1 MELIKRTII
10 TPVSENLSP
19 ITVSLQKND
28 IGEYMVV
35 TNQKQGKETSIA
47 YTSTKST
54 ANEWYSEK
62 VQDSKTSLIKMDQPF
77 SLKEYAD

>member
-1 MELIKRTII
+1 MELIKRTVI

-19 ITVSLQKND
+19 ITISLQRND

-54 ANEWYSEK
+54 ANEWYAEK
-62 VQDSKTSLIKMDQPF
+62 IQDSKSSLIKMDMPF
-77 SLKEYAD
+77 NSKEYAD

>member
-19 ITVSLQKND
+19 ITISLQRND

-35 TNQKQGKETSIA
+35 TTQNMGKDTAVA
-47 YTSTKST
+47 YSSNKIM
-54 ANEWYSEK
+54 ANEWYNQK
-62 VQDSKTSLIKMDQPF
+62 VDDTKQSLRKMGVDFKP
-77 SLKEYAD
+77 KEYAD

>member
-19 ITVSLQKND
+19 ITVSLQRND

-35 TNQKQGKETSIA
+35 TNQGKGKETTIS
-47 YTSTKST
+47 Y
-54 ANEWYSEK
+54 ANTQRVGLEWYADKIAENK
-62 VQDSKTSLIKMDQPF
+62 KALISMEIKF
-77 SLKEYAD
+77 EILEHGN

>member
-10 TPVSENLSP
+10 TPVSDNLSP
-19 ITVSLQKND
+19 ITISLQSND

-35 TNQKQGKETSIA
+35 VNQKQGKETSIS

-54 ANEWYSEK
+54 ANEWYNEK
-62 VQDSKTSLIKMDQPF
+62 IQESKANLIQMDMPF
-77 SLKEYAD
+77 GSKEYAD

>member
-19 ITVSLQKND
+19 ITISLQRND

-35 TNQKQGKETSIA
+35 TTQNMGKDTSVA

-54 ANEWYSEK
+54 ANEWYNEK
-62 VQDSKTSLIKMDQPF
+62 ISDSISFLVEENFEYRI
-77 SLKEYAD
+77 KEYAD

>member
-19 ITVSLQKND
+19 ITISLKRND

-35 TNQKQGKETSIA
+35 TNQGRGKETTISYA
-47 YTSTKST
+47 NTQRLG
-54 ANEWYSEK
+54 NEWYADKIAET
-62 VQDSKTSLIKMDQPF
+62 KTALINMQQPF
-77 SLKEYAD
+77 SVKEYAD

>member
-19 ITVSLQKND
+19 ITISLQRND

-54 ANEWYSEK
+54 ANEWYAEK
-62 VQDSKTSLIKMDQPF
+62 IQESKTNLIQMDMPF
-77 SLKEYAD
+77 NSKEYAD

>member
-19 ITVSLQKND
+19 ITISLQRND

-35 TNQKQGKETSIA
+35 ENQGKGKETTISYA
-47 YTSTKST
+47 NTKSVGDLYYT
-54 ANEWYSEK
+54 TECN
-62 VQDSKTSLIKMDQPF
+62 D
-77 SLKEYAD
+77 

>member
-19 ITVSLQKND
+19 ITVSLQRND

-35 TNQKQGKETSIA
+35 TNQGKETTISYA
-47 YTSTKST
+47 NTKLVSE
-54 ANEWYSEK
+54 EWYADKIAETK
-62 VQDSKTSLIKMDQPF
+62 KGLISMEIGFKI
-77 SLKEYAD
+77 LEHGN

>member
-10 TPVSENLSP
+10 TPVSDNLSP
-19 ITVSLQKND
+19 ITISLQRND

-47 YTSTKST
+47 YTSTESIAK
-54 ANEWYSEK
+54 EWYAEK
-62 VQDSKTSLIKMDQPF
+62 IQESKANLIQMDMPF
-77 SLKEYAD
+77 GSKEYAD

>member
-19 ITVSLQKND
+19 ITVSLQRND

-35 TNQKQGKETSIA
+35 VGTKKETAIS
-47 YTSTKST
+47 Y
-54 ANEWYSEK
+54 ANTQRVGLEWYAEKISENK
-62 VQDSKTSLIKMDQPF
+62 IALISMEQPF
-77 SLKEYAD
+77 SVKEYAD

>member
-19 ITVSLQKND
+19 ITISLQRND

-35 TNQKQGKETSIA
+35 VSNKKETAISYA
-47 YTSTKST
+47 NSQKLG
-54 ANEWYSEK
+54 NEWYSEK
-62 VQDSKTSLIKMDQPF
+62 IAENKVALISMEQPF
-77 SLKEYAD
+77 SIKEYAD

>member
-19 ITVSLQKND
+19 ITISLQRND

-54 ANEWYSEK
+54 ANEWYAEK
-62 VQDSKTSLIKMDQPF
+62 IQESKANLIQMDMPF
-77 SLKEYAD
+77 NSKEYAD

>member
-19 ITVSLQKND
+19 ITVSLQRND

-35 TNQKQGKETSIA
+35 TNQKQGKETSVA
-47 YTSTKST
+47 YTSNKST
-54 ANEWYSEK
+54 ANEWYNEK
-62 VQDSKTSLIKMDQPF
+62 INDNKQSLRNMGVDFKP
-77 SLKEYAD
+77 KEYGD

>member
-10 TPVSENLSP
+10 TPVSDNLSP
-19 ITVSLQKND
+19 ITISLQRND

-54 ANEWYSEK
+54 ANEWYAEK
-62 VQDSKTSLIKMDQPF
+62 IQDNRTALIKMDQPF
-77 SLKEYAD
+77 GIKEYAD

>member
-19 ITVSLQKND
+19 ITISLQRND

-47 YTSTKST
+47 YTSTEII
-54 ANEWYSEK
+54 ANEWYTEK
-62 VQDSKTSLIKMDQPF
+62 INDNRTELIKMDMPF
-77 SLKEYAD
+77 GSKEYAD

>member
-19 ITVSLQKND
+19 ITISLQRND

-35 TNQKQGKETSIA
+35 TTQNMGKDTAVAYSSTERIA
-47 YTSTKST
+47 YD
-54 ANEWYSEK
+54 WYDEK
-62 VQDSKTSLIKMDQPF
+62 VEDTKQSLRKMDINF
-77 SLKEYAD
+77 KLKEY